1 MAPLPP
7 VRVTSGDPAADR
19 RFAYAQG
26 ALDDGDAGAAA
37 DLAAQALELAPRF
50 APAHAL
56 LGRARAALGE
66 RDAAVAALEAALSLN
81 PDDPLGVRLDLA
93 RRGALPEAPALA
105 PGFVRALFD
114 AYAPRFDAHLVG
126 ALAYRGPAVI
136 LAALDAVVPGRTF
149 PVVLDLGCGTGLM
162 GEALRDRAGTLAGC
176 DLSPAMVAA
185 ARAKEVYDRL
195 AVAELAAFLDA
206 EPPGGADLAVA
217 ADVLVYVGD
226 LAPVFAAAARA
237 LAPGGLLAFTVQEGA
252 GEGASLGEDDRFAHA
267 AATVHDLARA
277 HGLAVALS
285 ELASTRR
292 DRGVDVPGR
301 VVVLRRG

>member
-7 VRVTSGDPAADR
+7 VRVTSGAPAADR

-56 LGRARAALGE
+56 LGRARAVLGE
-66 RDAAVAALEAALSLN
+66 RDAAVAALEAALALDS
-81 PDDPLGVRLDLA
+81 DDPLGVRLDLA
-93 RRGALPEAPALA
+93 RLGALPEAQALA

-136 LAALDAVVPGRTF
+136 LAALDAVAPGLTF
-149 PVVLDLGCGTGLM
+149 PAVLDLGCGTGLM

-237 LAPGGLLAFTVQEGA
+237 LAPGGLLAFTVQDHP
-252 GEGASLGEDDRFAHA
+252 GEGVRLGEDDRFAHA
-267 AATVHDLARA
+267 AAIVHDLARA
-277 HGLAVALS
+277 YGFAAALS